1 MEQGL
6 CNSRASGQL
15 SVPSFNSCCAY
26 RWFAAEHLMGRTNR
40 STAAGTSAQ
49 QQRCHRMA
57 FSSKC
62 GQCYADSRVDEA
74 EHRLVN
80 TVVILTTFSAF
91 HECVCPWLDSNA
103 TKTFSP
109 YKTRWQTG
117 SISTSPD
124 RICACGS
131 QNEHGSKGSDHCCTS
146 KKHDYTSKP
155 SVQLTAA
162 QQLLPTQQAQ

>member
-1 MEQGL
+1 MDTVTHWFLQQSLLRTEVQLDNPGPPQKWCQTGVYKQPSTHTSTYYSCTVCNTMEQGL

-26 RWFAAEHLMGRTNR
+26 RWFAAEHLMGRTNW
-40 STAAGTSAQ
+40 SIAAGTSAQ

-103 TKTFSP
+103 T
-109 YKTRWQTG
+109 
-117 SISTSPD
+117 
-124 RICACGS
+124 
-131 QNEHGSKGSDHCCTS
+131 
-146 KKHDYTSKP
+146 
-155 SVQLTAA
+155 
-162 QQLLPTQQAQ
+162 